1 MLTRDRRRRGHTSSR
16 VEGGAAVG
24 TTTTD
29 ASETGRS
36 NLLFE
41 LPMFLL
47 LVIINLTL

>member
-1 MLTRDRRRRGHTSSR
+1 LTRDQGRRHTSSR
-16 VEGGAAVG
+16 VEGGAAIDS
-24 TTTTD
+24 TTTD

-47 LVIINLTL
+47 LVFINLTL

>member
-1 MLTRDRRRRGHTSSR
+1 MLTDNRRRRGHTSSR
-16 VEGGAAVG
+16 FEGGTAIG
-24 TTTTD
+24 STTTD
-29 ASETGRS
+29 ASETGCS